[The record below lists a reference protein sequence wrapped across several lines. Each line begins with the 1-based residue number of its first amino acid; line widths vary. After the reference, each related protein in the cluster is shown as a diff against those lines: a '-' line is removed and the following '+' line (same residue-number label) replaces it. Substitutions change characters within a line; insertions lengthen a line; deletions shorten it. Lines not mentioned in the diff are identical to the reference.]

1 MPLQSLESTLRY
13 IFLTGSHNYDIKKA
27 EQVMSCPC
35 FIGKIESQRSQGT
48 QLSRCEIPFL
58 RNI

>member
-13 IFLTGSHNYDIKKA
+13 IFLTGSHDYDIKKA

-35 FIGKIESQRSQGT
+35 FTGKIESQRS
-48 QLSRCEIPFL
+48 
-58 RNI
+58 